1 MPQLFK
7 QLIGII
13 FLVVFGTS
21 CGCVTLSSLNDF
33 KNAPRDSFVKIE
45 SVTSEYASTGSGV
58 IIHHSDNS
66 KTFILTAGHICDPN
80 IIAMRVL
87 DLYENKYNILSSIRS
102 NEDDLCVLIAD
113 GNINGRDIKIAD
125 SEPEIAD
132 HVYNI
137 SAPRSLHGPN
147 MSLMFDGYYQGRMSI
162 PEEKY
167 DMNIY
172 SIVGMGGSSG
182 SPIFNEN
189 WELIGIVSRGM
200 PDFQH
205 IMMSVG
211 YERTKL
217 FYSYIFS
224 DQFIVDLKHIQGEN
238 QESVIE
244 HANKIIE
251 KSN

>member
-13 FLVVFGTS
+13 FLVIFGTS
-21 CGCVTLSSLNDF
+21 CGCITLSNLNDF
-33 KNAPRDSFVKIE
+33 KNAPRGSFVKIE
-45 SVTSEYASTGSGV
+45 TITTEYASTGSGV
-58 IIHHSDNS
+58 IIHHSNNS

-80 IIAMRVL
+80 TVAMRVL

-102 NEDDLCVLIAD
+102 NEDDLCILIAD
-113 GNINGRDIKIAD
+113 GNINGKDIKIAE
-125 SEPEIAD
+125 SQPEIGE

-137 SAPRSLHGPN
+137 SAPRSLHSPN
-147 MSLMFDGYYQGRMSI
+147 MSLMFDGYYQGQVSI
-162 PEEKY
+162 SEEKNN
-167 DMNIY
+167 MNIY

-182 SPIFNEN
+182 SPVFNED
-189 WELIGIVSRGM
+189 WELIGIVSRGI

-205 IMMSVG
+205 VMLCVSH
-211 YERTKL
+211 ERTSI
-217 FYSYIFS
+217 FYNYILS